1 MLLFGTVWCVVCD
14 DWALQVKLA
23 SARYLDNLPTTGDE
37 NGRAFRDLEAEAR
50 VLQVQGY
57 AFAPKAYESC
67 AGPLCSFG
75 VDTRHCT
82 APLVLVLFHNGA

>member
-1 MLLFGTVWCVVCD
+1 MCCVVCD

-82 APLVLVLFHNGA
+82 GPLVLVLFHNGA